1 MPDSSINV
9 AARVRAHEVC
19 APLAEE
25 LFSLA
30 SAYGE
35 ASKAYHELW
44 AKVYSEERVKGL
56 QDAGSTEA

>member
-1 MPDSSINV
+1 MPDNPINV
-9 AARVRAHEVC
+9 AARRRANEVC

-25 LFSLA
+25 LTSLA

-44 AKVYSEERVKGL
+44 AKVYSKERARGQNDKSRS
-56 QDAGSTEA
+56 A